1 MSGLWVFVCGPSG
14 SGKDSVIDAARQ
26 ALVGRSDIVFARRMV
41 TRPVQPGSDHDPVTA
56 SVFAGLLQADRLC
69 WHWQAH
75 GFCYGIASHYA
86 DAVRAGCLVV
96 VNGSREHVNSLPPS
110 SDLRVVRI
118 STDPERLAIRLA
130 QRGRDSDRAVAER
143 LARNATFTGMQA
155 DCIIVN
161 NEALPVAGQCL
172 TDYLTGSA
180 ATAAAARSRIRR

>member
-56 SVFAGLLQADRLC
+56 PVFAGLLQSGGLC

-75 GFCYGIASHYA
+75 GFCYGIASHYV
-86 DAVRAGCLVV
+86 DAVSAGCLVV
-96 VNGSREHVNSLPPS
+96 VNGSRAHVNSLPPS
-110 SDLRVVRI
+110 SGLRVVQI

-143 LARNATFTGMQA
+143 LARNATFAGMQA
-155 DCIIVN
+155 DCVIVN
-161 NEALPVAGQCL
+161 DGELAVAGQRL
-172 TDYLTGSA
+172 ADYLAGSA
-180 ATAAAARSRIRR
+180 RPAEAACLRTPM

>member
-56 SVFAGLLQADRLC
+56 PVFAGLLQSGGLC

-75 GFCYGIASHYA
+75 GFCYGIASHYV
-86 DAVRAGCLVV
+86 DAVSAGCLVV
-96 VNGSREHVNSLPPS
+96 VNGSRAHVNSLPPS

-143 LARNATFTGMQA
+143 LARNATFSGMPA
-155 DCIIVN
+155 DCVIAN
-161 NEALPVAGQCL
+161 DGELQVAGQRL
-172 TDYLTGSA
+172 AGYLTGSA
-180 ATAAAARSRIRR
+180 RPAEAACLRTPM